1 MKYKVSV
8 WRNGEPCATYED
20 DDIQSLAQTCKE
32 DWEYEFASG
41 RFEFYVYENDIEI
54 SDEEFRCALG
64 LDN

>member
-8 WRNGEPCATYED
+8 WRNGEPLAAYRD
-20 DDIQSLAQTCKE
+20 NDIQSLVKICK
-32 DWEYEFASG
+32 DDFEYEFTSG